1 MRVTKPDEIKDL
13 PEIKKIIWV
22 PIASAFACSVFKTW
36 LINISAPIFLLI
48 AKDQHDR
55 NLALDRANRSATAL
69 YKWFYYFTCSC
80 TGYYLMKENILPW
93 YLGGSGSLDAVFENV
108 PF

>member
-48 AKDQHDR
+48 AKD
-55 NLALDRANRSATAL
+55 
-69 YKWFYYFTCSC
+69 
-80 TGYYLMKENILPW
+80 
-93 YLGGSGSLDAVFENV
+93 
-108 PF
+108 